1 MSVRVRIA
9 PSPTGNLHIGTART
23 ALVNYLYARHL
34 QGTFVL
40 RVEDTDQQRS
50 LPEYT
55 ENILSGLHNLGLSW
69 DEGPQVG
76 GAYGPYAQSERTAI
90 YAQAFADL
98 KAKKQVYPCFCSS
111 ETIQSEREAAEKAGA
126 TYVYSGTCRQLSEAE
141 VTERQNQGER
151 YAYRLRVPVEVLSF
165 QDLIRG
171 EVSFN
176 TATLGDFIVARQD
189 ELPLYN
195 LAVVIDDAA
204 MEITHVLRGE
214 DHISNTPK
222 QILLYRALDRQP
234 PVFGHTPMMLAPD
247 RSKLSKRHGAT
258 SVDAY
263 LAQGYLPE
271 ALLNYLALLGWSP
284 SHTQEEIFT
293 LDELIQYFTLEDVS
307 KSGAV
312 FDVEKLNWMN
322 GQWIR
327 RLEVSELWDRL
338 QPIVSEA
345 GLDISAQPSD
355 WWLQTVALVQDKLV
369 RLPDYLSQ
377 CDFLLQDLTYVPEQ
391 VQKAFAMPSAI
402 PVLEALSASLAECQW
417 TPDTLHEVFDAL
429 KQNQPF
435 KMKEIMWP
443 IRAAL
448 SGRTSG
454 ADLHQSIYL
463 LGQERVLAR
472 LAQAL
477 DTIATPPVAGEKSKE
492 EQAV

>member
-55 ENILSGLHNLGLSW
+55 ENILMGLHQLGLTW
-69 DEGPQVG
+69 DEGPQVEG
-76 GAYGPYAQSERTAI
+76 PYGPYFQSERTAI

-98 KAKKQVYPCFCSS
+98 KARNQVYPCFCTSDV
-111 ETIQSEREAAEKAGA
+111 IQAEREAAEKAGE
-126 TYVYSGTCRQLSEAE
+126 TYVYSGTCRHLSAEE
-141 VTERQNQGER
+141 VTRRQSQGER
-151 YAYRLRVPVEVLSF
+151 FAYRLRVPEEVLSF
-165 QDLIRG
+165 EDLIRG
-171 EVSFN
+171 EVRFN

-222 QILLYRALDRQP
+222 QILLYRALNRTP
-234 PVFGHTPMMLAPD
+234 PIFGHTPMMLAPD

-327 RLEVSELWDRL
+327 RLEVPALWERL
-338 QPIVSEA
+338 QPFISAE
-345 GLDISAQPSD
+345 GLDLNAHAEA
-355 WWLQTVALVQDKLV
+355 WWLQTVTLVQDKLV

-377 CDFLLQDLTYVPEQ
+377 CDFLLHDLSYQPEQ
-391 VQKAFAMPSAI
+391 VQKAFEMASAL
-402 PVLEALSASLAECQW
+402 PVLNALREALAGIPW
-417 TPDTLHEVFDAL
+417 TPEGIHEVFDAL
-429 KQNQPF
+429 KQTQPF

-463 LGQERVLAR
+463 LGQERVLER
-472 LAQAL
+472 LSQAL
-477 DTIATPPVAGEKSKE
+477 HYIANPVAPEQSKE

>member
-55 ENILSGLHNLGLSW
+55 ENILSGLQQLGLSW
-69 DEGPQVG
+69 DEGPQVEG
-76 GAYGPYAQSERTAI
+76 PYGPYFQSERTAI
-90 YAQAFADL
+90 YARAFADL
-98 KAKKQVYPCFCSS
+98 KAKGQVYPCFCTP
-111 ETIQSEREAAEKAGA
+111 EVIQAEREAAEKAGE
-126 TYVYSGTCRQLSEAE
+126 TYVYSGTCRHLSTDEIS
-141 VTERQNQGER
+141 ERQAQGER
-151 YAYRLRVPVEVLSF
+151 FAYRLRVPEEVLSF

-171 EVSFN
+171 EVRFN

-222 QILLYRALDRQP
+222 QILLYRALDRTP

-293 LDELIQYFTLEDVS
+293 LEELIQYFKLEDVS

-327 RLEVSELWDRL
+327 RLEVPALWERL
-338 QPIVSEA
+338 QPFVSAA
-345 GLDISAQPSD
+345 GLDLNAHAEA
-355 WWLQTVALVQDKLV
+355 WWLETVTLVQDKLV
-369 RLPDYLSQ
+369 RLPDYLNQ
-377 CDFLLQDLTYVPEQ
+377 CDFLLQELSYQPEQ
-391 VQKAFAMPSAI
+391 VQKAFDMASAL
-402 PVLEALSASLAECQW
+402 PVLNALRDALAVISW
-417 TPDTLHEVFDAL
+417 TPEAIHEVFDAL
-429 KQNQPF
+429 KQAQPF

-463 LGQERVLAR
+463 LGQERVLER
-472 LAQAL
+472 LSQAL
-477 DTIATPPVAGEKSKE
+477 SYIANPVAPEQSKE